1 MTGASQ
7 FFLGALV
14 ALSTVAALFFAR
26 YWRTSRD
33 RLFGFFAA
41 AFVLM
46 AVNWGALAAFAPTEE
61 TRHYFYL
68 IRLVAFLLIAF
79 GIVDKNRR

>member
-1 MTGASQ
+1 VTGASQ
-7 FFLGALV
+7 FLLGALV
-14 ALSTVAALFFAR
+14 ALSIVAALFFVR
-26 YWRTSRD
+26 YWRTSGD

-46 AVNWGALAAFAPTEE
+46 AINWGALAAIAPTHE

-68 IRLVAFLLIAF
+68 IRLVAFLLIAI